1 MPTEAFGILITG
13 AGGMLG
19 TDLVRALENDFEII
33 GLDKKPAPHLERPLE
48 ICDLLQER
56 KLREVFMSRNPG
68 LVIHCA
74 ALTDVDYCEDHA
86 EEAVAQNVEATRNIV
101 TICNDLGIPLVF
113 FSTDYVFDGKKKGEY
128 LESDPANPVS
138 VYGRTKKDAEDHI
151 LANAKSAVIF
161 RITWLYGVFGR
172 SFPRAILRQIA
183 ETTKLTVVA
192 DQIGRPTYTKDIAQ
206 ALKVLLSSRRDK
218 VFAPGARIY
227 HLTNTGQ
234 VTWADFARFI
244 LERVGRDDVTVE
256 DMTSDKLNRPAPRP
270 ANSLLNLE
278 KSERELGVILRPWQ
292 DAVAEFLVEL
302 EEVRKAAEA
311 KARAKAEAEGASD
324 QG

>member
-138 VYGRTKKDAEDHI
+138 VYGRTKRTR
-151 LANAKSAVIF
+151 
-161 RITWLYGVFGR
+161 RITFSR
-172 SFPRAILRQIA
+172 TRKA
-183 ETTKLTVVA
+183 
-192 DQIGRPTYTKDIAQ
+192 
-206 ALKVLLSSRRDK
+206 LSSSGSRGFTEFSAAHSRVPSCVRSRRQ
-218 VFAPGARIY
+218 R
-227 HLTNTGQ
+227 N
-234 VTWADFARFI
+234 
-244 LERVGRDDVTVE
+244 
-256 DMTSDKLNRPAPRP
+256 
-270 ANSLLNLE
+270 
-278 KSERELGVILRPWQ
+278 
-292 DAVAEFLVEL
+292 
-302 EEVRKAAEA
+302 
-311 KARAKAEAEGASD
+311 
-324 QG
+324 